1 MALERFIPKSPDIFI
16 RNSQDFEV
24 AKFGHLNTIVEYI
37 NNNSAKPAGLN
48 GYVQFNDN
56 SALGGD
62 AGLFWDNVNKS
73 LGLGSSTPSYLSFKY
88 NPSSGSTYVGGI
100 NIYQDGVNL
109 FPIMDF
115 TRFGDTVFR
124 RQQRAI
130 FIYYTNENNG
140 INYTNGQL
148 VSQIETTGVRNGIVG
163 STLFREGVVYNGD
176 GITRRGRYSHGVAQ
190 QSGFGGFQ
198 YVATQYGNLKINII
212 GDNAS
217 AYIDDVISPT
227 TAYNMHASNIINT
240 TNNGSLPIL
249 SLDYNGLT
257 KHVFQING
265 NVSFNNTADMAAI
278 LGIKGSGSTSATTS
292 LLVQNSAGTAALTIL
307 DDRTST
313 FGNNVTVNTASG
325 GVVQLGNSTT
335 SIFRIVNTYERINI
349 QPISTGGT
357 LSLNAGTEAGVSY
370 SANDSGHVF
379 AYPFNR
385 TAQNTFSID
394 RPFFGN
400 VGATTKTMLSIT
412 TTNITALSNATLLRG
427 LYINPTVTDWVS
439 VRAIETTAGNVII
452 NGGNVGIGTSSPTKK
467 LDVVGTAADGIIRV
481 AGPYSDIQLINKN
494 SAYNVGDWKPA
505 IRFLENGV
513 FTADIAYSGS
523 YFEFG
528 AGLKSSTIYTTGGSN
543 SIGITNADNT
553 VDIGGRSQLI
563 TFTDYNYGVTRGG
576 INLPYVASPS
586 GYGMNIYVNSG
597 DMTFGTGGSTR
608 LTITQAGNIGVGATG
623 PTAQLQVKGSGA
635 TSGTTA
641 FLITNGAAT
650 PANLFSVTD
659 DGKVTVKGNI
669 DSIDSTITV
678 RATTSLALT
687 LTASQTTIGNHTAF
701 TNGALDDLVNGNYF
715 FRHSTSGNT
724 FDFRDPT
731 RVFLTTSNSG
741 TIIQNTSFGGTA
753 IAASALLEV
762 QSTTK
767 GFLPPRMTT
776 AQRVAIASPTNGL
789 IVFDTDVQNLCYRRD
804 GVWVQATFAAV

>member
-1 MALERFIPKSPDIFI
+1 MALERFIPKSPDMFI

-37 NNNSAKPAGLN
+37 NNNTVQPAGLN

-56 SALGGD
+56 NALGGD

-278 LGIKGSGSTSATTS
+278 LGIKGSGSTSATNS
-292 LLVQNSAGTAALTIL
+292 LLIQNSAGI
-307 DDRTST
+307 
-313 FGNNVTVNTASG
+313 
-325 GVVQLGNSTT
+325 QLGYVDDSGQWVLGAGAVKTW
-335 SIFRIVNTYERINI
+335 F
-349 QPISTGGT
+349 TGNY
-357 LSLNAGTEAGVSY
+357 LVSLN
-370 SANDSGHVF
+370 
-379 AYPFNR
+379 
-385 TAQNTFSID
+385 NTT
-394 RPFFGN
+394 GN
-400 VGATTKTMLSIT
+400 GLAIT
-412 TTNITALSNATLLRG
+412 T
-427 LYINPTVTDWVS
+427 IN
-439 VRAIETTAGNVII
+439 
-452 NGGNVGIGTSSPTKK
+452 
-467 LDVVGTAADGIIRV
+467 
-481 AGPYSDIQLINKN
+481 N
-494 SAYNVGDWKPA
+494 SAYNA
-505 IRFLENGV
+505 IAVNNDFEITGNGRV
-513 FTADIAYSGS
+513 QLGRSTASSTFTASTHTFNIVAGTTRIVTTQGGGYSQGFTFTGNYGS
-523 YFEFG
+523 SKT
-528 AGLKSSTIYTTGGSN
+528 L
-543 SIGITNADNT
+543 SIGSGDPGSGFQGIFYDATKQFGIYKGAFETTTSPTIIATTTNQ
-553 VDIGGRSQLI
+553 V
-563 TFTDYNYGVTRGG
+563 G
-576 INLPYVASPS
+576 IN
-586 GYGMNIYVNSG
+586 
-597 DMTFGTGGSTR
+597 T
-608 LTITQAGNIGVGATG
+608 ATV
-623 PTAQLQVKGSGA
+623 TAQLQVKGSGT

-641 FLITNGAAT
+641 FLVQNST
-650 PANLFSVTD
+650 PSTTFSVTD
-659 DGKVTVKGNI
+659 DGAIVCGLSGQGSVQLGTLNLSYPATI
-669 DSIDSTITV
+669 SYLSTYG
-678 RATTSLALT
+678 LT
-687 LTASQTTIGNHTAF
+687 ISPSTAG
-701 TNGALDDLVNGNYF
+701 
-715 FRHSTSGNT
+715 
-724 FDFRDPT
+724 
-731 RVFLTTSNSG
+731 SG
-741 TIIQNTSFGGTA
+741 TISVDGSSMRFLAINNGISYTQPTAKSFLIKKEQGGSDQTSFLNISGADQTDAGQAGAGGVVRIFGGLNNGIAAQGLLVLAHNGTTTQGAVVVGGTSAA
-753 IAASALLEV
+753 ISALVDLT
-762 QSTTK
+762 STTQ
-767 GFLPPRMTT
+767 GFLPPRLTT
-776 AQRVAIASPTNGL
+776 AEKNAIVTPAAGL
-789 IVFDTDVQNLCYRRD
+789 MVYDTTLNKLCVYT
-804 GVWVQATFAAV
+804 GAGWETITSI

>member
-56 SALGGD
+56 NALGGD

-163 STLFREGVVYNGD
+163 STLFRESVVYNGD
-176 GITRRGRYSHGVAQ
+176 GITRRGRYSYGVAQ

-257 KHVFQING
+257 KHVFQTNG

-292 LLVQNSAGTAALTIL
+292 LLVQNSSGTTIL
-307 DDRTST
+307 KTTDDQV
-313 FGNNVTVNTASG
+313 VTVEGFGGRNTTISA
-325 GVVQLGNSTT
+325 GNSSGQGVITADT
-335 SIFRIVNTYERINI
+335 
-349 QPISTGGT
+349 QST
-357 LSLNAGTEAGVSY
+357 
-370 SANDSGHVF
+370 
-379 AYPFNR
+379 
-385 TAQNTFSID
+385 
-394 RPFFGN
+394 
-400 VGATTKTMLSIT
+400 LSIT
-412 TTNITALSNATLLRG
+412 GGFQGIYLKFNNGTNSSTVARVAHNDFSAPADNQVDLGGLTRWKSVSSVSMSSDQYQLQGTNVLSFNAIPNTGFYVETGATKRITIRTNGS
-427 LYINPTVTDWVS
+427 D
-439 VRAIETTAGNVII
+439 AIRISETQNI
-452 NGGNVGIGTSSPTKK
+452 GIGTTSPN
-467 LDVVGTAADGIIRV
+467 V
-481 AGPYSDIQLINKN
+481 
-494 SAYNVGDWKPA
+494 SAK
-505 IRFLENGV
+505 
-513 FTADIAYSGS
+513 
-523 YFEFG
+523 
-528 AGLKSSTIYTTGGSN
+528 
-543 SIGITNADNT
+543 
-553 VDIGGRSQLI
+553 VDI
-563 TFTDYNYGVTRGG
+563 T
-576 INLPYVASPS
+576 
-586 GYGMNIYVNSG
+586 
-597 DMTFGTGGSTR
+597 
-608 LTITQAGNIGVGATG
+608 
-623 PTAQLQVKGSGA
+623 
-635 TSGTTA
+635 
-641 FLITNGAAT
+641 
-650 PANLFSVTD
+650 
-659 DGKVTVKGNI
+659 
-669 DSIDSTITV
+669 
-678 RATTSLALT
+678 
-687 LTASQTTIGNHTAF
+687 
-701 TNGALDDLVNGNYF
+701 
-715 FRHSTSGNT
+715 
-724 FDFRDPT
+724 
-731 RVFLTTSNSG
+731 
-741 TIIQNTSFGGTA
+741 
-753 IAASALLEV
+753 
-762 QSTTK
+762 STTQ

-776 AQRVAIASPTNGL
+776 AQRTAIASPAASL
-789 IVFDTDVQNLCYRRD
+789 IVFDTDVQNLCYYRD